1 MPGRQGIVKM
11 AELATEPVVRG
22 EVSQERIRSEKLYR
36 ASQWQLMFWK
46 LGRHRL
52 AIVSG
57 VILIMLYLIALFAP
71 FVAPYKGDRRSE
83 YLNLPPQRLH
93 FRDALTGQI
102 SLRPFIYG
110 LEKKRNPETLAL
122 EFTEKLDEKYYLRF
136 LVRDDAYKLW
146 GLIQTDLHLFGVEG
160 GRQVFL
166 FGADGLGRDLF
177 SRTILASMISLSV
190 GLAGI
195 ALSFLLGVIIGGISG
210 FYGGQIDTIIQQL
223 ITFLAALPTIPIWMG
238 LSAAIPGDWP
248 PLKIYFGITLVL
260 SLVGWTGLARVVR
273 GRILQ
278 LREEAFV
285 TAARLAGS
293 SNRTIIFGHLVP
305 SFASYL
311 IVHITLAL
319 PNMILGETALS
330 FIGLGLREPVISW
343 GVLLQAAQNV
353 RSVALYPWLMTP
365 ALFVIV
371 TTLAFNFL
379 GDGLRDAADPYA

>member
-1 MPGRQGIVKM
+1 M
-11 AELATEPVVRG
+11 AELGIEQVAGREAA
-22 EVSQERIRSEKLYR
+22 QERTGSEQLYR

-46 LGRHRL
+46 LKRHRL
-52 AIVSG
+52 AMVSA
-57 VILIMLYLIALFAP
+57 VVLALLYLVALFAP
-71 FVAPYKGDRRSE
+71 FVAPYRGDRRSD
-83 YLNLPPQRLH
+83 YLNLPPQRIH
-93 FRDALTGQI
+93 FRDAQTGQI
-102 SLRPFIYG
+102 SLRPFVYG
-110 LEKKRNPETLAL
+110 IERTRNPDTLAL

-136 LVRDDAYKLW
+136 LVRGDTYKLW
-146 GLIQTDLHLFGVEG
+146 WLIESDLHLFGVDG
-160 GRQVFL
+160 DHQIFL

-177 SRTILASMISLSV
+177 SRTILASTVSLSV
-190 GLAGI
+190 GLAGV
-195 ALSFLLGVIIGGISG
+195 ALSFVLGVIIGGISG
-210 FYGGQIDTIIQQL
+210 YYGGQIDMLIQQF
-223 ITFLAALPTIPIWMG
+223 IIFLAALPTIPIWMG
-238 LSAAIPGDWP
+238 LSAAIPADWP
-248 PLKIYFGITLVL
+248 PLRVYFGITLVL
-260 SLVGWTGLARVVR
+260 SLVGWAGLARVVR

-353 RSVALYPWLMTP
+353 RSVALYPWLLLP
-365 ALFVIV
+365 ALFVVV